1 MTMDTEKFDRLERL
15 LDRALFDEEKAR
27 LCRIQDILG
36 IKDND
41 GMWDVLIALEYQ
53 RNYYDELP
61 KKISQAAAE
70 IFKGLSQAAE
80 KEVALAQGRLAE
92 SVVEQAKNLSLKTY
106 VHTWVIWGTIALVLL
121 LLFGGLLLWAGY
133 SIGSGQIQPPALL
146 LRMPVG
152 IIVGGLSFGWGLFGG
167 ALAAKHFA
175 EGSTI
180 WRKYLFASLCCIVA
194 GGWIFSL
201 VVF

>member
-1 MTMDTEKFDRLERL
+1 MIMDTEKFDRLERL
-15 LDRALFDEEKAR
+15 LERALSDEEKAR
-27 LCRIQDILG
+27 LRRIQDILG

-41 GMWDVLIALEYQ
+41 GMWDVIIALEYQ

-61 KKISQAAAE
+61 EKISQAAAD

-92 SVVEQAKNLSLKTY
+92 SVVKQAETLSLKTH
-106 VHTWVIWGTIALVLL
+106 VHTWGMWGILAFLL
-121 LLFGGLLLWAGY
+121 LLLYGSLLLWAGY
-133 SIGSGQIQPPALL
+133 SIGSGQTQPPALL

-152 IIVGGLSFGWGLFGG
+152 AIIGALCFGCGIFCG

-175 EGSTI
+175 EGSAV

-194 GGWIFSL
+194 GGGIFSL
-201 VVF
+201 AVF